1 MQVGVFIALFQ
12 DRSFAEALDEVVSAG
27 VTAVEISTGGYVG
40 NAHVKPH
47 LLLQDEAART
57 ELVAQLKQRNITIDA
72 LSCHGNALHPQQQI
86 AQEHHE
92 AFQNTV
98 LLAEKLGVDTVITFS
113 GCPGDGPDARYP
125 NWVTCPWPPDFRA
138 IVEWQWNERV
148 LPYWREQAAFAE
160 SHGVRVAIEPHP
172 GFVVYNAETLLR
184 LRAECGPA
192 IGANFDPSH
201 FFWQSIDPI
210 VAARELRGAIYHVHA
225 KDTRIDKV
233 NTDRNGVLDTK
244 PYTEVPERSWVF
256 RTVGYGHDA
265 LFWKDLISALRLAG
279 YDRVLSIEHEDSQMS
294 KVEGLR
300 KAAAFLQEC
309 IISDP
314 PPVAW
319 WT

>member
-1 MQVGVFIALFQ
+1 
-12 DRSFAEALDEVVSAG
+12 
-27 VTAVEISTGGYVG
+27 
-40 NAHVKPH
+40 
-47 LLLQDEAART
+47 
-57 ELVAQLKQRNITIDA
+57 
-72 LSCHGNALHPQQQI
+72 
-86 AQEHHE
+86 
-92 AFQNTV
+92 
-98 LLAEKLGVDTVITFS
+98 VITFS

>member
-12 DRSFAEALDEVVSAG
+12 DRSFAEALDELVSAG
-27 VTAVEISTGGYVG
+27 IHAVEIPTGGYVG
-40 NAHVKPH
+40 NAHARPEM
-47 LLLQDEAART
+47 LLQDEAARK
-57 ELVAQLKQRNITIDA
+57 ELVAQLQQRNITIDA

-98 LLAEKLGVDTVITFS
+98 RLAELLGVDTVITFS

-138 IVEWQWNERV
+138 ILEWQWNERV

-184 LRAECGPA
+184 LRTECGPA

-225 KDTRIDKV
+225 KDTRIDKL

-244 PYTEVPERSWVF
+244 PYSDVPERSWVF

-309 IISDP
+309 IISEP